1 MPYFDMLQFHESLK
15 EQLVVGKNVREL
27 YERVKHFATG
37 VQVPLVLGLKKEEI
51 EEIELQA
58 LRVKLISNS
67 LKNPKKDHTILE
79 TEYN

>member
-1 MPYFDMLQFHESLK
+1 MK
-15 EQLVVGKNVREL
+15 
-27 YERVKHFATG
+27 
-37 VQVPLVLGLKKEEI
+37 PLPLSLKKEEI

-79 TEYN
+79 TEYNEKVEKKGRLFSQPNFTVEEDFADKYRNLD